1 MFSTYDLV
9 EFSKR
14 LKQIRKSLGY
24 TQEDVVAGT
33 GLSVETLRKLE
44 KGTSIPKYDTIERL
58 SLYYKIDLHEVLH
71 QYKNSRELFKYYAR
85 IDEYIYH
92 SEREQLEELIKSFE
106 TFSQE
111 NHHNLVDPRVI
122 KQLNYLFKGL
132 QMVDIGSTDPL
143 DLEPASNMFIKA
155 LEVCITDFDIQ
166 NWKVFKYSSVELRI
180 LFALASVY
188 GTMRYCE
195 LSNEILTYI
204 LSALD
209 GTSLGNHMNK
219 LLIIKAYVIL
229 SYNYHRLS
237 DDKNALKFAD
247 EGIQFCNQHGLMSNM
262 SALLSRKGIAMYHLK
277 QDAYNKYLDASEC
290 LLFIQGADKLAA
302 SYKAVHDRFRNQ
314 IKLDA

>member
-44 KGTSIPKYDTIERL
+44 KGTSIPKYDTIELL
-58 SLYYKIDLHEVLH
+58 SLFFKIDLHEVMH
-71 QYKNSRELFKYYAR
+71 QYKNSSELFKYYAR
-85 IDEYIYH
+85 IDQYIYN
-92 SEREQLEELIKSFE
+92 SEREQLENLIKSFE
-106 TFSQE
+106 SFSNQ
-111 NHHNLVDPRVI
+111 NDHNLIDHRVLL
-122 KQLNYLFKGL
+122 QLKYLFKGL
-132 QMVDIGSTDPL
+132 QMVDTDSAEPVE
-143 DLEPASNMFIKA
+143 LEPACEMFIKS
-155 LEVCITDFDIQ
+155 LQVCIPNYDI
-166 NWKVFKYSSVELRI
+166 NHWKDFKYSSVELRI

-195 LSNEILTYI
+195 LSNEILSYI

-209 GTSLGNHMNK
+209 GTSLANHMNK

-237 DDKNALKFAD
+237 DDQNALRYAD
-247 EGIQFCNQHGLMSNM
+247 EGINFCNMHGLMSNM

-277 QDAYNKYLDASEC
+277 HEAYIKYLDASEC
-290 LLFIQGADKLAA
+290 LLFIQGADKLAE
-302 SYKAVHDRFRNQ
+302 SYKLAHEKFRNPY
-314 IKLDA
+314 

>member
-24 TQEDVVAGT
+24 TQEDVVIGT

-58 SLYYKIDLHEVLH
+58 SLFFKIDLHEVMH
-71 QYKNSRELFKYYAR
+71 QYKNSSELFKYYAR
-85 IDEYIYH
+85 IDEYIYK
-92 SEREQLEELIKSFE
+92 SERELLEDLIKSFDA
-106 TFSQE
+106 FSSKKE
-111 NHHNLVDPRVI
+111 HKLIDHRVLS
-122 KQLNYLFKGL
+122 QLNFLFKGL
-132 QMVDIGSTDPL
+132 QMVDIESTNPS
-143 DLEPASNMFIKA
+143 DLEPACEMFISA
-155 LEVCITDFDIQ
+155 LQVCIPNYDI
-166 NWKVFKYSSVELRI
+166 NHWKDFKYSSVELRI

-188 GTMRYCE
+188 GTMRFCE

-209 GTSLGNHMNK
+209 GTSMANHMNK

-237 DDKNALKFAD
+237 DDQNALKYAD
-247 EGIQFCNQHGLMSNM
+247 EGIKFCNMHGLMSNM

-277 QDAYNKYLDASEC
+277 QEHYYKYLDASEC

-302 SYKAVHDRFRNQ
+302 SYKTVHDKFR
-314 IKLDA
+314 KVH